1 MPELVPGFVK
11 ISEVNKDFDT
21 SRKSVERRRDKARQG
36 GNAAVY
42 RMFRLRTKDGEILI
56 QPSLEQVKSLRAVG
70 RVPEWFVS
78 RSWLR
83 KEFGERVGETSRQG
97 TGHPKQP
104 ALADAHAVV
113 TVLEVQITD
122 LKRDKVRLEEQ
133 LDNERRDRSK
143 LLELHDKDKQRLS
156 ERSREDR
163 QLMGQLHQLMAK
175 MGDRLAIAAPVK
187 TKSEAVI
194 EGAAN
199 DSRQAP
205 RGAKSPST
213 TPKPNTVRP
222 SALRRMIGWI
232 KG

>member
-1 MPELVPGFVK
+1 MPQLVPGFVK
-11 ISEVNKDFDT
+11 ISEVNKDFNT

-36 GNAAVY
+36 GNSGVY
-42 RMFRLRTKDGEILI
+42 RMFRLRTKDGKIFI
-56 QPSLEQVKSLRAVG
+56 QPSLEKVKSLRAAG
-70 RVPEWFVS
+70 HVPEWFVS
-78 RSWLR
+78 RSWLH
-83 KEFGERVGETSRQG
+83 KEFAERVGETSRQG

-104 ALADAHAVV
+104 APADAHAVV

-133 LDNERRDRSK
+133 LDHERRDRSK
-143 LLELHDKDKQRLS
+143 LLELHDNDKQRLS

-175 MGDRLAIAAPVK
+175 MEDRLAIAAPAK
-187 TKSEAVI
+187 TKSTAVI
-194 EGAAN
+194 EVAAN

-205 RGAKSPST
+205 RAAKSSST
-213 TPKPNTVRP
+213 TPQPNTPRP
-222 SALRRMIGWI
+222 SAARRLIRWI